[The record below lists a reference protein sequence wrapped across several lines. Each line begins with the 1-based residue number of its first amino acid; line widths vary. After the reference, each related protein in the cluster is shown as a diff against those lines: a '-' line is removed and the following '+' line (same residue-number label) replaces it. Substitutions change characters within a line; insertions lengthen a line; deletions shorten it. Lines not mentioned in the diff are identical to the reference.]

1 MEERTELISGRT
13 KIIII
18 REASGVDKVKEAIRS
33 IMGPGYVETEE
44 SND

>member
-18 REASGVDKVKEAIRS
+18 REASGIDKTKEAILS
-33 IMGPGYVETEE
+33 IMGPEYEEVEE